1 MSLHIIVHRQDEG
14 TESPLRNAVY
24 SGAMNNLSPLGSLI
38 VLLSSLSITQAC
50 AAEELGPPAPLPSLT
65 EQADSLKLGQV
76 WFGKRVVVDTWDIVT
91 SPLDWDGRSW
101 GVAGLAVGSVVV
113 SGLFLDK
120 AAQSESQESRTS
132 DKDRWS
138 GTWGELGT
146 VYSVAV
152 LGAAGAYGWI
162 ADDERGVNVMIDG
175 LESTVIASG
184 ILCPLLKYTVG
195 RARPNE
201 TAQDSDVFAP
211 FSGAAS
217 FPSGHTTQAFTIA
230 SVLAF
235 SFDDQPVVGG
245 LAFATAAGV
254 GLSRINN
261 DAHYVSD
268 VVAGAILGTWVGY
281 EVVHYNRRRRGEE
294 VQRSRAITDA
304 TMNVIFDGD
313 RKGISLTWHW

>member
-1 MSLHIIVHRQDEG
+1 MNNV
-14 TESPLRNAVY
+14 SPL
-24 SGAMNNLSPLGSLI
+24 SSLV

-50 AAEELGPPAPLPSLT
+50 AVEALGPPAALPSLT
-65 EQADSLKLGQV
+65 EQADSLKLGQM

-101 GVAGLAVGSVVV
+101 GVAGLAVGGVIV
-113 SGLFLDK
+113 SGLMLDK
-120 AAQSESQESRTS
+120 NAQSESQESRNA

-138 GTWGELGT
+138 GTWGQLGT
-146 VYSVAV
+146 VYSVAA

-162 ADDERGVNVMIDG
+162 ADDERGVNVLIDG
-175 LESTVIASG
+175 LESSIIASG
-184 ILCPLLKYTVG
+184 ILSPLLKFTVG
-195 RARPNE
+195 RARPNQTE
-201 TAQDSDVFAP
+201 QDSDEFNP
-211 FSGAAS
+211 FSGNSS
-217 FPSGHTTQAFTIA
+217 FPSGHATQAFTVA
-230 SVLAF
+230 SVVAF

-245 LAFATAAGV
+245 LAFALATGV
-254 GLSRINN
+254 GLSRIN
-261 DAHYVSD
+261 DDMHYVSD